1 MKSSSQYNNVIQLI
15 FRLVEAKK
23 TESHSKTEKEVASAN
38 FSVRGW
44 QYIHTYMYVHVH
56 DAMLFECERL

>member
-1 MKSSSQYNNVIQLI
+1 MHTRVKVNEVIQYNNVIQLI

-38 FSVRGW
+38 YSVRG
-44 QYIHTYMYVHVH
+44 
-56 DAMLFECERL
+56 